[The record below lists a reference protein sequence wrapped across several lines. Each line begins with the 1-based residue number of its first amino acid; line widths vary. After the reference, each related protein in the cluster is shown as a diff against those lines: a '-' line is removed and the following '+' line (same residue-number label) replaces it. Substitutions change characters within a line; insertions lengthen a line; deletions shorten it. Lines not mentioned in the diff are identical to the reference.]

1 MELIFKNTFR
11 INLINLIINLLM
23 IISVIFGVFEL
34 KNTFSFIDLIAIIY
48 SILFQIMMFVVIYA
62 SFRELNCPEFMEF
75 LENGYVQILG
85 FIIINLLLMDTSFV
99 GLVIGSI
106 IIAYSLG
113 LLIYIQRINKIEF
126 RLNQLQT

>member
-1 MELIFKNTFR
+1 MELTFKNTFR
-11 INLINLIINLLM
+11 INSINLIVNLLM
-23 IISVIFGVFEL
+23 VISVIFGVFEL

>member
-1 MELIFKNTFR
+1 MELTFKNTFR
-11 INLINLIINLLM
+11 INSINLIVNLLM
-23 IISVIFGVFEL
+23 VTSVVFGVFEL
-34 KNTFSFIDLIAIIY
+34 KDTFSFIDLIAVIY

-85 FIIINLLLMDTSFV
+85 FITINLLLMDTSFV

-113 LLIYIQRINKIEF
+113 LLLYIQRIK
-126 RLNQLQT
+126 

>member
-1 MELIFKNTFR
+1 MELTFKNTFR
-11 INLINLIINLLM
+11 INSINLIVNLLM
-23 IISVIFGVFEL
+23 VISVIFGVFEL

-113 LLIYIQRINKIEF
+113 LLIYIQSIKE
-126 RLNQLQT
+126 

>member
-1 MELIFKNTFR
+1 MELTFKNTFR
-11 INLINLIINLLM
+11 INSINLTVNLLM
-23 IISVIFGVFEL
+23 IISVVFGVFEL
-34 KNTFSFIDLIAIIY
+34 KDTFSFIDLIAVIY

-85 FIIINLLLMDTSFV
+85 FITINLLLMDTSFV

-113 LLIYIQRINKIEF
+113 LLIYIQMIKK
-126 RLNQLQT
+126 

>member
-1 MELIFKNTFR
+1 MELTFKNTFR
-11 INLINLIINLLM
+11 INSINLTVNLLM
-23 IISVIFGVFEL
+23 IISVVFGVFEL
-34 KNTFSFIDLIAIIY
+34 KDTFSYIDLIAVIY
-48 SILFQIMMFVVIYA
+48 SILFQVMMFVVIYA

-113 LLIYIQRINKIEF
+113 LLLYIQMIKK
-126 RLNQLQT
+126 

>member
-1 MELIFKNTFR
+1 MELTFKNTFR
-11 INLINLIINLLM
+11 INSINLIVNLLM
-23 IISVIFGVFEL
+23 VISVVFGVFEL
-34 KNTFSFIDLIAIIY
+34 KDTFSFIDLIAVIY

-113 LLIYIQRINKIEF
+113 LLLYIQMIKK
-126 RLNQLQT
+126 